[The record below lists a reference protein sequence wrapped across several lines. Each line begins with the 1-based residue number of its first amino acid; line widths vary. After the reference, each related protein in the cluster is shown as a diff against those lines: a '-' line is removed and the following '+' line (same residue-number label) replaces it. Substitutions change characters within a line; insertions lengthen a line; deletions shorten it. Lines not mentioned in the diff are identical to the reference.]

1 MLEILFQSGWWEAPL
16 AAEGVG
22 LGVILWRFDVEVQV
36 VVVEMKAEL
45 FALEDLLVE
54 AEEVLAV
61 VGERQWSLRSSLH
74 P

>member
-1 MLEILFQSGWWEAPL
+1 M
-16 AAEGVG
+16 
-22 LGVILWRFDVEVQV
+22 ILWRFDVGVQV